1 MNVKKPGPGA
11 LDSLQA
17 ELGSNPGSLVP
28 KAIAQGPA
36 LPCPLHRPQLCQ
48 HQGRG
53 GRLVVFSPGHTAPP
67 SGFLANV
74 CGRPGQQQ
82 LASSTLQM
90 SKGQPQGQGRACSS
104 IPQERIELFTCARS
118 LPLCSLRSGEGGKR
132 KQHSEGKPASS
143 RPSAKWEEDIELG
156 HVILRGRCAT
166 PHWLIRGGR
175 WAEAPPSEASPLR
188 GKEPVL

>member
-90 SKGQPQGQGRACSS
+90 SKRQPQGQGEGL
-104 IPQERIELFTCARS
+104 IPPF
-118 LPLCSLRSGEGGKR
+118 LRRGLS
-132 KQHSEGKPASS
+132 SS
-143 RPSAKWEEDIELG
+143 RVPGPCPYAASVQVREA
-156 HVILRGRCAT
+156 RGNSTPRVSQQAPVRALSGKKTQSWAT
-166 PHWLIRGGR
+166 
-175 WAEAPPSEASPLR
+175 
-188 GKEPVL
+188 